1 MASLLDYYAMQ
12 LGVIPQ
18 SPPNL
23 NLAFFPCPEKFITIH
38 GGDGKI
44 PAKHFEWFPE
54 VVSLLKPILRQQG
67 YEIIQI
73 GGPQDVEIEG
83 DDKRFL
89 HLSYAQSA
97 YIQSRAALHL
107 GIDSLA
113 SHIASAFDKPI
124 VILYGH
130 IYPEQ
135 AALGWSSLENVRILE
150 PKWGERR
157 PCFSHSESPKMIR
170 TIKVEDIVN
179 SVFQLLHLEAKL
191 DMQTIRVGK
200 DYHEPVME
208 IIPDFFAEN
217 PALKGGTVHIRMD
230 LFYNDQ
236 CLWKWLSEGYKANI
250 ITDRLISLDGLKQFR
265 RNINR
270 VTLMVDNPESY
281 NLNYVKSVKNIGL
294 DLLMIGTNEQTIANV
309 REKFFDYPVESLD
322 HPERS
327 LVDKVPKD
335 SKFFT
340 KKQIH
345 SGGKIFPS
353 IAHYKKNI
361 PFSKTNKIL
370 DNDDFWLDVE
380 YYYFYK

>member
-18 SPPNL
+18 GPPNL

-44 PAKHFEWFPE
+44 PAKHFELFPE
-54 VVSLLKPILRQQG
+54 VISLLKPILRQQG

-83 DDKRFL
+83 VDKRFL

-113 SHIASAFDKPI
+113 SHVASAFDKPI

-157 PCFSHSESPKMIR
+157 PCFSHFESPKMIR
-170 TIKVEDIVN
+170 TIKVEDVVN
-179 SVFQLLHLEAKL
+179 SVFQLLCPEAKL
-191 DMQTIRVGK
+191 DMKTLRVGSE
-200 DYHEPVME
+200 YSEPVIE

-217 PALKGGTVHIRMD
+217 PLMKNGLLHFRLDVAH
-230 LFYNDQ
+230 NEQ
-236 CLWKWLSEGYKANI
+236 CLSHWLSNGYRGNV
-250 ITDRLISLDGLKQFR
+250 ISKKPLPLELLKNFR
-265 RNINR
+265 PQINR
-270 VTLMVDNPESY
+270 VTLMVGNEESFS
-281 NLNYVKSVKNIGL
+281 LNYVKSVKNLGL
-294 DLLMIGTNEQTIANV
+294 DILLIGENEENLPIV
-309 REKFFDYPVESLD
+309 REKFFDYNVESLGL
-322 HPERS
+322 PERS
-327 LVDKVPKD
+327 VVESVPKD
-335 SKFFT
+335 AKFFT

-345 SGGKIFPS
+345 SNGKTYPS
-353 IAHYKKNI
+353 IAHYKNNL
-361 PFSKTNKIL
+361 PFCRANKII
-370 DNDDFWLDVE
+370 DCEEFWLDME
-380 YYYFYK
+380 WFFFYS